1 MAALDFPASP
11 TNGQVYGNW
20 IWSDAKDAWQAKPL
34 TPAVVAT
41 SDTAPLSPKDG
52 DQWLNTVDGCLY
64 VYYIDIDG
72 GQWVQVKNDASFSST
87 LGPRVDALETFD
99 TKIVGLKNIIPT
111 SVVTNTGTATVNSL
125 GVVTFPNV
133 AYVRLNGVFTNKFTN
148 YRILIRSVKVG
159 DSSSILYTRFASNGS
174 DRMDSYSGGSKMFN
188 ITGSTITSLN
198 GGDGIY
204 LCNNY
209 YAGLHHAT
217 LDVRADNVNVPY
229 LSGLTTGSVVTDGTY
244 GFASGVNGY
253 ATVDGISLNTN
264 NGSMSGSIQVF
275 GYNTV

>member
-1 MAALDFPASP
+1 MPLDFPSGP
-11 TNGQVYGNW
+11 TNGQTYGDYYYDSS
-20 IWSDAKDAWQAKPL
+20 IGAWRNLGSKNALSQRL
-34 TPAVVAT
+34 TA
-41 SDTAPLSPKDG
+41 
-52 DQWLNTVDGCLY
+52 
-64 VYYIDIDG
+64 I
-72 GQWVQVKNDASFSST
+72 
-87 LGPRVDALETFD
+87 ETFD
-99 TKIVGLKNIIPT
+99 TNVVGLKNIIPT

-133 AYVRLNGVFTNKFTN
+133 AYVRLNGIFTNKFTN

-159 DSSSILYTRFASNGS
+159 DSSSILYTRFSSNGS

-188 ITGSTITSLN
+188 ITGSTITSIN

-204 LCNNY
+204 ICNNY

-244 GFASGVNGY
+244 GFTSGVNGY

-264 NGSMSGSIQVF
+264 AGSMNGSIQVF